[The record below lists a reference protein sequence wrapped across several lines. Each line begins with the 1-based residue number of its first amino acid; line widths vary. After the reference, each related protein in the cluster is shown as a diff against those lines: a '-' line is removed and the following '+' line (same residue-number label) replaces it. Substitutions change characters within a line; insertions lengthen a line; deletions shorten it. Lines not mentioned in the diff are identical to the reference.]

1 MGGHRRV
8 QHLKKGWCWQA
19 ESNKPWFLVGLAVW
33 GLLRKSI
40 PYMGSNM
47 QQLGAKCQVK
57 VYNPMGLLE
66 RTQPFQNRPVKS
78 AYSRKGPVDLHSW
91 VCWQVS
97 LTSCNYGVYKF
108 SQERHQEKWHE
119 GRGKAEKMAMQSSP
133 LCGTFAVGDPQAA
146 HNSKAISNLSLQ
158 EDFRVITAH
167 QSQLFCKRWL
177 LPTAV
182 L

>member
-119 GRGKAEKMAMQSSP
+119 GREKAEKMAMLSTLWD
-133 LCGTFAVGDPQAA
+133 LCSGRPPSCPQFKG
-146 HNSKAISNLSLQ
+146 HL
-158 EDFRVITAH
+158 
-167 QSQLFCKRWL
+167 QSQPARRFQSNYS
-177 LPTAV
+177 PPVSAV